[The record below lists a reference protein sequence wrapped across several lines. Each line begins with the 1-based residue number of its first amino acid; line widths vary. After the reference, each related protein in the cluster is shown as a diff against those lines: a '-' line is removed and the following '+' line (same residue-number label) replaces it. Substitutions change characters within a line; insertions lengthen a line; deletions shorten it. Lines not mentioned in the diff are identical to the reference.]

1 MTARHIHSVIAELRR
16 VVRRWPTPAVG
27 VVAHETR
34 DPFRILVSCV
44 LSLRTKDATTAAASA
59 RLFALATTPHAL
71 SRLAPARIERA
82 IYPVSFYR
90 TKARSLRAL
99 SVELISRFHGKVP
112 REIDDLL
119 SLPGVGRKTANLVVT
134 LGFGI
139 PGICVDTHVHRI
151 MNRWGYVATRSPD
164 ETEQALR
171 RKLPRE
177 YWIELNDLLVPYGQF
192 LCTPTS
198 PFCGRCSIARWC
210 RQTAVTR
217 RR

>member
-1 MTARHIHSVIAELRR
+1 MTNRHIHGVITELRR
-16 VVRRWPTPAVG
+16 VVRRWPPPAVG

-34 DPFRILVSCV
+34 DPFRVLVSCV
-44 LSLRTKDATTAAASA
+44 LSLRTKDATTTTASA
-59 RLFALATTPHAL
+59 RLFALATTQDAL
-71 SRLAPARIERA
+71 GRLSSDTIEQA
-82 IYPVSFYR
+82 IYPVAFYR

-99 SVELISRFHGKVP
+99 CAELLTRFHGMVP
-112 REIDDLL
+112 NEIDALL

-134 LGFGI
+134 LGFGA

-151 MNRWGYVATRSPD
+151 TNRWGYVATRSPD

-171 RKLPRE
+171 RKLPRP

-192 LCTPTS
+192 LCTPTA
-198 PFCGRCSIARWC
+198 PFCGRCSISPWC
-210 RQTAVTR
+210 RQAAVTR

>member
-1 MTARHIHSVIAELRR
+1 MTNRQIHSVIAELRR
-16 VVRRWPTPAVG
+16 VVRGWPTPAVG
-27 VVAHETR
+27 VVAQETR
-34 DPFRILVSCV
+34 DPFRVLVSCL
-44 LSLRTKDATTAAASA
+44 LSLRTKDATTAAAST
-59 RLFALATTPHAL
+59 RMFALATTPDAL
-71 SRLAPARIERA
+71 ARLSSTAIERA
-82 IYPVSFYR
+82 IYPVAFYR

-99 SVELISRFHGKVP
+99 SAQLLTRFQGTVP
-112 REIDDLL
+112 DTIDELL

-134 LGFGI
+134 IGFGK

-151 MNRWGYVATRSPD
+151 TNRWGYVATKSPD
-164 ETEQALR
+164 ETERVLR
-171 RKLPRE
+171 RKLPRS
-177 YWIELNDLLVPYGQF
+177 YWIEFNDLLVPYGQF

>member
-1 MTARHIHSVIAELRR
+1 MTDHHIHGAIAELRR
-16 VVRRWPTPAVG
+16 VVRQWPTPAVG

-44 LSLRTKDATTAAASA
+44 LSLRTKDATTATASA
-59 RLFALATTPHAL
+59 RLFALATTPDAL
-71 SRLAPARIERA
+71 GRLSSDTIEQA
-82 IYPVSFYR
+82 IYPVAFYR

-99 SVELISRFHGKVP
+99 CAELISRFHGKVP
-112 REIDDLL
+112 DKLDGLL

-134 LGFGI
+134 LGFGT

-151 MNRWGYVATRSPD
+151 ANRWGYVATRSPD

-171 RKLPRE
+171 RKLPRP

-198 PFCGRCSIARWC
+198 PFCGRCSISRWC
-210 RQTAVTR
+210 RQTAVIR